1 MSLNWSFYM
10 SLNWSFYMSLNW
22 SFYTSLNSSFYTSLN
37 SSFYTSLNL
46 TPLTTNTGLDPQV
59 YISGHELPNKTPGN
73 QEAHLP
79 G

>member
-1 MSLNWSFYM
+1 MEILYKSELEFLYKSELEFLYE
-10 SLNWSFYMSLNW
+10 SELEFLYKSELEFLYESELEFL
-22 SFYTSLNSSFYTSLN
+22 S
-37 SSFYTSLNL
+37 
-46 TPLTTNTGLDPQV
+46 PLTTNTGLGPQV